1 MFLNYFKNETL
12 KDQMR
17 ARARA
22 LVLAATGK
30 AEVTPP
36 EEP

>member
-17 ARARA
+17 ARA

-30 AEVTPP
+30 AEEV
-36 EEP
+36 

>member
-22 LVLAATGK
+22 RALVLAATGK
-30 AEVTPP
+30 AEEV
-36 EEP
+36 